1 MTLMLA
7 HEDYVQRGRR
17 NYGQIM
23 LIVAGSII
31 TESGGRGPFFNAVQP
46 MVSATREEPGCHEY
60 AFTPDPTDDNR
71 VLLYELWEDQ
81 AALDRHFSS
90 AHMADWQK
98 KRKSLAIAR
107 ASIKKYT
114 ISSVADLG

>member
-1 MTLMLA
+1 
-7 HEDYVQRGRR
+7 
-17 NYGQIM
+17 
-23 LIVAGSII
+23 
-31 TESGGRGPFFNAVQP
+31 
-46 MVSATREEPGCHEY
+46 
-60 AFTPDPTDDNR
+60 

-90 AHMADWQK
+90 AHMADWQE